1 MQNSIILI
9 TKFMHESKNVALKNK
24 KKIFSSI
31 EVLYKVEE
39 DYKQTYS
46 EV

>member
-1 MQNSIILI
+1 
-9 TKFMHESKNVALKNK
+9 MHESKNVFLKTK
-24 KKIFSSI
+24 KYLLSV

-39 DYKQTYS
+39 GYKQTYS